1 MDAPSPFLAVAPR
14 RESSGYDRSIAFT
27 GDGGPTIVAADA
39 ETGDEV
45 VSWTAG
51 GPIATLAFDPEGPRL
66 LVGRLDSGTVETYEL
81 AGLLAS
87 PDGRAPPAGPSIA
100 SGLETVNEIVVP
112 SDATDPTLLRG
123 TGGLAVVEPDTDAVR
138 GTIEGAFGGV
148 AYAHGVDAEQPDS
161 VVASEPATGE
171 ISYFDAETL
180 ESRPIDALGV
190 DATLVGPIVVRGSG
204 DDQQLLALTGPLPA
218 TDEHP
223 ATNGGIAVGDA
234 DGSNNRCSGD
244 PCVLGLTPL
253 PGAPILIASQAVSGL
268 VYVAGTAR
276 GRQPRGLDDRAAHG
290 GAWLRKHRHGGI
302 RRRAAQRRP
311 AGDGLRQ
318 RDDGAGR
325 RPRAAAREHRRRVG
339 RREHRRSSTREA
351 TRSPGASP
359 G

>member
-1 MDAPSPFLAVAPR
+1 M
-14 RESSGYDRSIAFT
+14 
-27 GDGGPTIVAADA
+27 AADA

-112 SDATDPTLLRG
+112 SDAADPTLLRG

-234 DGSNNRCSGD
+234 DGSNSRCSGD

-253 PGAPILIASQAVSGL
+253 PGAPVLIAS
-268 VYVAGTAR
+268 AGRLRAGVR
-276 GRQPRGLDDRAAHG
+276 RRHGAGRQPRGLDDRAAHG
-290 GAWLRKHRHGGI
+290 GAWLRNDRHGAI
-302 RRRAAQRRP
+302 RRHAARRRP

-325 RPRAAAREHRRRVG
+325 RPRAAC
-339 RREHRRSSTREA
+339 S
-351 TRSPGASP
+351 
-359 G
+359 